1 MHEIEFVALDCETTG
16 LDFENDS
23 IIELGA
29 VKFSLAENSDSFDS
43 LFCSPTRIP
52 QFVERLTGIRNSD
65 LAGAPQF
72 GEKREEIQKFCEGA
86 ILIGHNLEF
95 DLAFLA
101 AAGVDFREFPSL
113 DTFRLAGLLL
123 PRGESLSL
131 ENLTTKFNIC
141 HEDAHRA
148 LADAE
153 ATRDLLRVF
162 VSLAQNFSRENWQ
175 KIAELKSSEKNWTQ
189 NFASLVLE
197 SEVKLRSEVKG
208 QKSEVAKSSKE
219 AVEIREEVVEKLR
232 EKLANSATP
241 VLLETSATAEEIL
254 AAAEKSEQPAVIFF
268 GSNFTARR
276 LSAEKSFAARTQID
290 SEKLKN
296 FLAKNLSAAE
306 LPLAAKLMLH
316 PEKNFHELNLTRTEG
331 LLFDFAA
338 AERISE
344 TSKEKVIVSDH
355 ATLPDFESAE
365 RLKIIAD
372 AVTLPENLA
381 RANSFVIDLPTL
393 EELLPQHSEKIQIW
407 WWLLGLLFREAS
419 PRFGRLDLADARG
432 FSNFSRA
439 IEAGKNFLEIA
450 RENLPPRV
458 VFFLENFLAENLG
471 FHRSLRSNAAN
482 EITLVV
488 KPTEVSLPD
497 FSNSILLDGAAD
509 ADDGFAFAR
518 RILALPENSSAEK
531 LQIAGKLPRLLVA
544 DDLPDPAAPQFF
556 PAVEKFLLKN
566 LSELKGVTA
575 IVFPNRMEAGNF
587 ARRAIAE
594 CDFPVFFR
602 RIPSAEKLASLEKAA
617 VIFTIGSPFFPECQN
632 FILVKLPFIVRDGA
646 DWNRETL
653 PATVLRFKK
662 MWANFASSENA
673 EKFFA
678 LDPRLLGKDY
688 GRNFLAAIP
697 QKFESLSTSR
707 K

>member
-29 VKFSLAENSDSFDS
+29 VKFSLVENSDSFDS

-86 ILIGHNLEF
+86 ILIGHNLGF

-101 AAGVDFREFPSL
+101 AAGVDFRKFPSF
-113 DTFRLAGLLL
+113 DTFRIAGLLL

-131 ENLTTKFNIC
+131 ENLTTKFNIR

-208 QKSEVAKSSKE
+208 QRLEVAKSSDEKE
-219 AVEIREEVVEKLR
+219 VVEIRDEVVEGLR
-232 EKLANSATP
+232 SKFEKRKTP
-241 VLLETSATAEEIL
+241 LLLETSATAEEIL

-296 FLAKNLSAAE
+296 FLAKNLSAVE
-306 LPLAAKLMLH
+306 LPLAAKLTLY

-331 LLFDFAA
+331 LLFDFVA
-338 AERISE
+338 AERMPE

-355 ATLPDFESAE
+355 AALPDFESAK

-393 EELLPQHSEKIQIW
+393 EELLPQYSEKIQIW
-407 WWLLGLLFREAS
+407 WGLLGLLFREAS

-432 FSNFSRA
+432 FSNFSKA

-458 VFFLENFLAENLG
+458 AFFLENFLAENSG

-488 KPTEVSLPD
+488 EPTEVSLPD
-497 FSNSILLDGAAD
+497 FSNSILLDAAAD

-531 LQIAGKLPRLLVA
+531 LQIAGELPRFLVA
-544 DDLPDPAAPQFF
+544 DDFPDPATPQFF
-556 PAVEKFLLKN
+556 PAVEKFLLKS
-566 LSELKGVTA
+566 LSELEGVTA

-617 VIFTIGSPFFPECQN
+617 VIFTIGSPFFPACQN

-662 MWANFASSENA
+662 MWVNFASS
-673 EKFFA
+673 KTFIA
-678 LDPRLLGKDY
+678 LDPRLLGKGY

-697 QKFESLSTSR
+697 QKFESFSASG